1 MATAGITYMCS
12 GPVPGPY
19 VAIGEF
25 KVTYE
30 PSAVGSGASV
40 NVYHPATVSYM
51 VGHPIRTNQ
60 FSQLYAAVAEY
71 LVTAP
76 SSAGADVYVFTL
88 EGTKSIPPAGV
99 SAKPSLCAWENVGS
113 PQPSE
118 VSGVGGVTQNSRVLY
133 GGFAPECLNRYEA
146 LRFRVSSQAAATH
159 TTPFRVVIGL
169 HEQSRRRR

>member
-30 PSAVGSGASV
+30 PSAVGSGASAD
-40 NVYHPATVSYM
+40 VYHPEACSYI
-51 VGHPIRTNQ
+51 VGHPITVDQ
-60 FSQLYAAVAEY
+60 FNQLYTVIADY

-76 SSAGADVYVFTL
+76 SSAAADVYVFTL
-88 EGTKSIPPAGV
+88 EGTRSSPPAGV
-99 SAKPSLCAWENVGS
+99 SAKPSACTWENVGG
-113 PQPSE
+113 PLPSE
-118 VSGVGGVTQNSRVLY
+118 VSGIGGVTQNSRVMY
-133 GGFAPECLNRYEA
+133 GGYTREA
-146 LRFRVSSQAAATH
+146 LHRYTAIRFRVSTAAAATH

-169 HEQSRRRR
+169 HEQSRRNR